1 MKKLVLSIVALA
13 VVSAV
18 WAAQKVNPEKEELL
32 KIGGEGKVA
41 IVNACE
47 APVAPLEMAARK
59 IGNLL
64 MIFCDVQKGVWK
76 FADAQKSFD
85 GAKANVAVFVVND
98 ASLPLSLIAMEAKW
112 GVVNAAGLTE
122 KSLEKEILRVA
133 TIVLG
138 GGSSKYSASTMRPVF
153 SKEDL
158 ETKAG
163 QVITFDSLMSIYSYI
178 PSLGLKQYQMMT
190 REDAE
195 AEGLVKK
202 EVK

>member
-1 MKKLVLSIVALA
+1 
-13 VVSAV
+13 
-18 WAAQKVNPEKEELL
+18 
-32 KIGGEGKVA
+32 
-41 IVNACE
+41 
-47 APVAPLEMAARK
+47 
-59 IGNLL
+59 
-64 MIFCDVQKGVWK
+64 
-76 FADAQKSFD
+76 
-85 GAKANVAVFVVND
+85 
-98 ASLPLSLIAMEAKW
+98 
-112 GVVNAAGLTE
+112 
-122 KSLEKEILRVA
+122 
-133 TIVLG
+133 
-138 GGSSKYSASTMRPVF
+138 MRPVF